1 MNRRHF
7 LADTALV
14 AAAIAI
20 AKSAAA
26 ERPSG
31 AVRPLGDWGEPLEIA
46 GDARQRGRAY
56 GEALARPIREFYER
70 EVAATFSDKPN
81 SRRGLVAY
89 AAACGKKLAEAC
101 PAVSAEIDG
110 IAGACGL
117 SREELVLTQLHEELH
132 HKGIVPGVEHCTAAA
147 AGPPSTSDGRT
158 YVGQTW
164 DWMASVAGTSRIVRW
179 RQEKGRTYL
188 GYGFPG
194 LWAGAGINSD
204 GVALCWT
211 SGGFQRGPEAV
222 KDPTPPRV
230 GIPSYALIAH
240 LLQQPT
246 LDDVEREA
254 RRDLHAGWF
263 TFVMADAQGNLLN
276 LEGSPRGIVVERG
289 RGHMARVDFGLRESL
304 GVAAADPVPRTDR
317 CRRML
322 DHLDAAAGTIDGE
335 WLRNTFTERQRQIYI
350 RDTIDVMVFDCSR
363 RAAHV
368 TRGPIYG
375 VDWKTFGMA

>member
-7 LADTALV
+7 LADTATL
-14 AAAIAI
+14 AAAAAGIAV

-26 ERPSG
+26 AQPT
-31 AVRPLGDWGEPLEIA
+31 ADWDAPLEIA

-56 GEALARPIREFYER
+56 GSALAGPIREFHDQQIT
-70 EVAATFSDKPN
+70 ATFSDKPN
-81 SRRGLVAY
+81 TRRALLAY

-101 PAVSAEIDG
+101 PTVSAEIDG
-110 IAGACGL
+110 VAEACGL

-164 DWMASVAGTSRIVRW
+164 DWMQSVFGTSRIVRW

-211 SGGFQRGPEAV
+211 SGGFQRGPVAM

-240 LLQQPT
+240 LLRQPT

-263 TFVMADAQGNLLN
+263 TFVMADAHGNLLN

-289 RGHMARVDFGLRESL
+289 RGHMARVDFGTRESL

-317 CRRML
+317 CQRML
-322 DHLDAAAGTIDGE
+322 DHLDAAAGKIDGD

-363 RAAHV
+363 REAHV

-375 VDWKTFGMA
+375 VSWKTFGMAAR